1 MEHTLE
7 NGLHVI
13 LQENRSAPVVA
24 LQVWVDVGS
33 ADDPEEA
40 SGLAHILEH
49 MVFKGT
55 ARRSEGQI
63 AREIEGA
70 GGQINAWTSFDQTV
84 FHVVLPSRHFSRGL
98 DILADALQHARFDGA
113 ELERELQVILEEIK
127 QGEDSPSKVVSREL
141 FALAYQRHPYR
152 RPVIGSAPSVRSVD
166 RARVEGFFKRWF
178 APANMTLV
186 IVGDFH
192 AGNALA
198 KIRRTFPGERRQA
211 VPARRRPA
219 ESAQGAPRILDRG
232 RDTQEAHLSLAF
244 HIPGL
249 MDPATP
255 ALDLA
260 AIVLGQGDSSRL
272 VRKVKHELQLVTDV
286 YAYSYTPREPGI
298 LIVGATTTP
307 DKLAPALRAILDE
320 ALALGSV
327 ELTSD
332 ELRRAKTIIE
342 SDAVYQKETVQ
353 GQARKLGFFRT
364 VAGAVEFEQ
373 EYNRRAAEAT
383 VAQVRQVAAQ
393 HLRAEN
399 LSVAVLSPLAQ
410 GREALVEKELAATI
424 ATAQREVRRDGGEA
438 SSQEGVVKVTLKNGA
453 RLLVARDRSVPLVA
467 MRAVWNGGLRYESAE
482 NNGINNL
489 LAALVTRGTA
499 TRSADQINEA
509 IESMAGS
516 IGGFSGH
523 NSFGL
528 RVELLARHWEQGL
541 EILAD
546 CARNPAFK
554 PAEVDRERRQV
565 LDDIRAQQDNLSAV
579 ALQLFSRTLF
589 RAHPY
594 RMDPLGTLESVSA
607 LRRDDLVRY
616 YRRHFRPSNMVLAVV
631 GDVDL
636 ARVKE
641 RFAALFGDGARGS
654 EEAATP
660 PREPPREKPA
670 QAIQLM
676 NKQQAHLVVGFPGT
690 DMRSRDRFALEVLAS
705 VLSGQGGRLFLELR
719 DRKGLA
725 YQVGAYSQEGIEPG
739 TFAVYLAT
747 SPQKIEA
754 ALEGIRQELARLRER
769 PVSLA
774 ELKRVQRYLVG
785 SYEISLQRKSTLAS
799 LLAFNECYGLGYQSY
814 ARYVSAVEAVTAKD
828 VQRVARRYLDD
839 ARQVVAIVKPEE
851 LSPGAAKKLGEEKR
865 AGVATG
871 APAPAKPAAKPK
883 PARPR
888 KR

>member
-1 MEHTLE
+1 VQHTLE
-7 NGLHVI
+7 NGLQVL
-13 LQENRSAPVVA
+13 LQENHSAPVVA

-33 ADDPEEA
+33 ADDPEDA

-98 DILADALQHARFDGA
+98 DILADALQNARFDAG

-141 FALAYQRHPYR
+141 FGLAYEKHPYG
-152 RPVIGSAPSVRSVD
+152 RPVIGTAPSVRAVD
-166 RARVEGFFKRWF
+166 RARVERFFKDWF
-178 APANMTLV
+178 NPANMTLV

-192 AGNALA
+192 AGDALT
-198 KIRRTFPGERRQA
+198 KIRRTFPTVRSRA
-211 VPARRRPA
+211 VPARRRPV
-219 ESAQGAPRILDRG
+219 EPRQSKPRILVRA

-272 VRKVKHELQLVTDV
+272 IRKVKHEQQLVTDV

-307 DKLAPALRAILDE
+307 DKLAQAVEAILVE
-320 ALALGSV
+320 VFALGSV

-353 GQARKLGFFRT
+353 GQARKLGFFRS
-364 VAGAVEFEQ
+364 VAGSVDFEQ
-373 EYNRRAAEAT
+373 EYNRRAADAT
-383 VAQVRQVAAQ
+383 VAEVRKVAAQ
-393 HLRAEN
+393 HLHADN
-399 LSVAVLSPLAQ
+399 LSLAVLSPLAR
-410 GREALVEKELAATI
+410 GREARLARELESTIGAARI
-424 ATAQREVRRDGGEA
+424 AARRGNGEEQRGDERVI
-438 SSQEGVVKVTLKNGA
+438 KVTLANGA
-453 RLLVARDRSVPLVA
+453 RLLVARDRTVPLVA
-467 MRAVWNGGLRYESAE
+467 MRAVWNGGLRYETAE

-489 LAALVTRGTA
+489 LAALATRGTA
-499 TRSADQINEA
+499 SRSADQINEA

-516 IGGFSGH
+516 IGGFSGL
-523 NSFGL
+523 NSFGI

-546 CARNPAFK
+546 CALNPAFK

-579 ALQLFSRTLF
+579 ALQLFSRTLY

-607 LRRDDLVRY
+607 LKRDDLVAY
-616 YRRHFRPSNMVLAVV
+616 YRKHFRRGNLVLSVV

-636 ARVKE
+636 DRVKE
-641 RFAALFGDGARGS
+641 RFAALFGGGPRGAAEGP
-654 EEAATP
+654 TP
-660 PREPPREKPA
+660 AREPPRDKPA

-690 DMRSRDRFALEVLAS
+690 DMRSRDRYALEVLAS
-705 VLSGQGGRLFLELR
+705 ILSGQGGRLFLQLR

-739 TFAVYLAT
+739 YFALYLAT

-754 ALEGIRQELARLRER
+754 SLKAIDLELARIRER
-769 PVSLA
+769 PVAAA
-774 ELKRVQRYLVG
+774 ELRRVQRYLVG
-785 SYEISLQRKSTLAS
+785 SYEISLQRRSTLAS

-814 ARYVSAVEAVTAKD
+814 ARYVESVMAVSASD

-839 ARQVVAIVKPEE
+839 RRRVVAVVKPEE
-851 LSPGAAKKLGEEKR
+851 LSPGAARRLGEEKQ

-871 APAPAKPAAKPK
+871 AAAPAKPAKAKPRRAK
-883 PARPR
+883 
-888 KR
+888 

>member
-1 MEHTLE
+1 VQHTLE
-7 NGLHVI
+7 NGLQVI
-13 LQENRSAPVVA
+13 LQENHSAPVVA

-33 ADDPEEA
+33 ADDPEET

-98 DILADALQHARFDGA
+98 DILADALQHARFDAG

-141 FALAYQRHPYR
+141 FRLAYQRHPYG
-152 RPVIGSAPSVRSVD
+152 RPVIGSAPSVRGVD
-166 RARVEGFFKRWF
+166 RARVERFFRTWF
-178 APANMTLV
+178 NPSNMTLV

-192 AGNALA
+192 AGSALT
-198 KIRRTFPGERRQA
+198 KIRRTFPEPRRA
-211 VPARRRPA
+211 RPPARRRATEPVQT
-219 ESAQGAPRILDRG
+219 EPRILVRA
-232 RDTQEAHLSLAF
+232 RDTQEAHLSIAF
-244 HIPGL
+244 HIPSL

-272 VRKVKHELQLVTDV
+272 IRKVKHEQQLVTDV

-307 DKLAPALRAILDE
+307 DKLAPAFQAILTE

-353 GQARKLGFFRT
+353 GQARKLGFYRT
-364 VAGAVEFEQ
+364 VAGSVEFEQ
-373 EYNRRAAEAT
+373 EYYRRATEAT

-393 HLRAEN
+393 HLHADN
-399 LSVAVLSPLAQ
+399 LSVAVLSPLAK
-410 GREALVEKELAATI
+410 GREARVEKELGDAIRAARL
-424 ATAQREVRRDGGEA
+424 AVRRAGGEE
-438 SSQEGVVKVTLKNGA
+438 QKGDERVVKVTLANGA

-467 MRAVWNGGLRYESAE
+467 LRAVWNGGLRYETAE
-482 NNGINNL
+482 NNGVNNL

-509 IESMAGS
+509 IESMAGA
-516 IGGFSGH
+516 IGGFSGL

-528 RVELLARHWEQGL
+528 RAELLARHWEQGL

-546 CARNPAFK
+546 CALNPAFK

-579 ALQLFSRTLF
+579 ALQLFSRTIF

-594 RMDPLGTLESVSA
+594 RMDPLGSLESVSA
-607 LRRDDLVRY
+607 LRRDALVAY
-616 YRRHFRPSNMVLAVV
+616 YRRHFRPGNLVLSVV

-636 ARVKE
+636 GRVKE
-641 RFAALFGDGARGS
+641 RFAALFGGARR
-654 EEAATP
+654 AAVAAPSP
-660 PREPPREKPA
+660 PREPTHEKPA
-670 QAIQLM
+670 QAVQLM
-676 NKQQAHLVVGFPGT
+676 NKQQAHLVVGYPGT
-690 DMRSRDRFALEVLAS
+690 DMKSRDRYALEVLAS
-705 VLSGQGGRLFLELR
+705 ILSGQGGRLFLELR

-725 YQVGAYSQEGIEPG
+725 YQVGAYSQEGLEPG
-739 TFAVYLAT
+739 YFAVYLAT

-754 ALEGIRQELARLRER
+754 SLEGIGQELARLRDR
-769 PVSLA
+769 PVSDA
-774 ELKRVQRYLVG
+774 ELKRIQRYLVG

-799 LLAFNECYGLGYQSY
+799 LLAFNECYGLGYQAY
-814 ARYVSAVEAVTAKD
+814 ARYVDLVMAVTAKD
-828 VQRVARRYLDD
+828 VQRVARRYLDEGK
-839 ARQVVAIVKPEE
+839 RVVAIVKPEE
-851 LSPGAAKKLGEEKR
+851 LSPGAAKRLGEEKQ

-871 APAPAKPAAKPK
+871 SPPPAMPKKKPS
-883 PARPR
+883 R
-888 KR
+888 KRAP